1 MVVWSKAP
9 RPRQQVEMLS
19 PSLDEQIGQSDGV
32 RFLDALLGEVD
43 WSQWEQVYHQEGPGR
58 PTHHP
63 RIMCAAIL
71 LGLIRGFHSTR
82 SLEYAT
88 RYCLDF
94 QWLLDGRSI
103 DHSTFA
109 KFRTLHGE
117 RIKGL
122 FRQIN
127 RKAAQLKRL
136 SLEEVIVDG
145 TRIRADSDRHG
156 ARSAEA
162 LERRLA
168 ALEGKIAEA
177 LEGLEKAQEQGRS
190 DEVHRCER
198 EKRVLEARK
207 KRDQKALAV
216 ARRRDVVKKSREGS
230 KTPAVRV
237 PVTDPDAH
245 ILPNKEGGYA
255 PNYTP
260 VIAVEAQTGLIIAEQ
275 INAGNAESGCM
286 EGLVE
291 EMEGSLG
298 LKPQRVLADEVF
310 GRGHDLQSLKDK
322 GVEAYIPLG
331 KDPKGNPTLRACLE
345 QAVSPADWDRLPYR
359 AGKLEKSAFVYKAS
373 EDAYYCPMG
382 HALPAYR
389 RQSRRGNEGRKVPVI
404 EYKGA
409 PCEGC
414 PLARRC
420 LSGKARSRTIRR
432 DAYEAC
438 REEVRARMNSPQ
450 GQETY
455 ERRAPLVEGA
465 FGTIKA
471 AMGVRR
477 FNRRSLQK
485 VREDWTWT
493 CLAFNLKKVMGWK
506 RNDLGVNALV
516 ALNKRLKQYLAA
528 KLHQWLI
535 SAGDEAKTAKAA

>member
-127 RKAAQLKRL
+127 RKAAKLKRL

-162 LERRLA
+162 LQRRLA
-168 ALEGKIAEA
+168 ALEGKIEAA
-177 LEGLEKAQEQGRS
+177 LERLEKAREHGHK
-190 DEVHRCER
+190 DEIANSER
-198 EKRVLEARK
+198 ENKELQARK
-207 KRDQKALAV
+207 QRDEQALEV
-216 ARRRDVVKKSREGS
+216 ARQRDVQKRRRKGS
-230 KTPAVRV
+230 GSTAVRV

-260 VIAVEAQTGLIIAEQ
+260 LIAVEAQTGLIVAQQ
-275 INAGNAESGCM
+275 ISGDGGESGHL
-286 EGLVE
+286 EQLAQEVE
-291 EMEGSLG
+291 QSLG
-298 LKPQRVLADEVF
+298 AKPRRIIGDEGFVS
-310 GRGHDLQSLKDK
+310 GHDLRDLKDR
-322 GVEAYIPLG
+322 GIEAYMPIGGSVGVNCGQSIGPG
-331 KDPKGNPTLRACLE
+331 
-345 QAVSPADWDRLPYR
+345 QAVPSVLWDALPQRRGKWAREAFLYDALAD
-359 AGKLEKSAFVYKAS
+359 V
-373 EDAYYCPMG
+373 YYCPMG
-382 HALPAYR
+382 HALSAYR
-389 RQSRRGNEGRKVPVI
+389 QHRRCDGNEGVRVTR
-404 EYKGA
+404 YTGA
-409 PCEGC
+409 PCQGC
-414 PLARRC
+414 KLASRC
-420 LSGKARSRTIRR
+420 LTGKSRSRVVVR
-432 DAYEAC
+432 DEYEPY
-438 REEVRARMNSPQ
+438 REELRERMSSPR
-450 GQETY
+450 GREVY
-455 ERRAPLVEGA
+455 GRRAPLVEGA
-465 FGTIKA
+465 FGTIKQ
-471 AMGVRR
+471 AMGIRR
-477 FNRRSLQK
+477 FYRRGLLK
-485 VREDWTWT
+485 VRDDWTWA
-493 CLAFNLKKVMGWK
+493 CLAFNLKKVMGWMGEAPTK
-506 RNDLGVNALV
+506 GFAAVHK
-516 ALNKRLKQYLAA
+516 LNGRYLAVY
-528 KLHQWLI
+528 LHPWHWLGFFGLK
-535 SAGDEAKTAKAA
+535 SLKTA

>member
-1 MVVWSKAP
+1 MVIWSEAP
-9 RPRQQVEMLS
+9 RPRCQIELIA
-19 PSLDEQIGQSDGV
+19 PSLDEQIGKTAGV
-32 RFLDALLGEVD
+32 RFLDALLREVD
-43 WSQWEQVYHQEGPGR
+43 WKPWEEYYHQSGPGR

-63 RIMCAAIL
+63 RVMCAAIL
-71 LGLIRGFHSTR
+71 YGLIRGMHSTR
-82 SLEYAT
+82 MLEYAT
-88 RYCLDF
+88 QYNLDF
-94 QWLLDGRSI
+94 QWLLDGRTI

-156 ARSAEA
+156 GRSAGA
-162 LERRLA
+162 LQRRLA
-168 ALEGKIAEA
+168 ALEGKIAAA

-190 DEVHRCER
+190 DEAARFER
-198 EKRVLEARK
+198 EKDVLEARK

-216 ARRRDVVKKSREGS
+216 ARQRDVVKKSREGS

-245 ILPNKEGGYA
+245 ILPNKEGGFA

-260 VIAVEAQTGLIIAEQ
+260 VIAVEAQTGLIVAEQ

-298 LKPQRVLADEVF
+298 AKPQRMLADEAF
-310 GRGHDLQSLKDK
+310 GGGHDLQSLKDK
-322 GVEAYIPLG
+322 GIEAYIPLG
-331 KDPKGNPTLRACLE
+331 KDPQGNPALRACLG

-359 AGKLEKSAFVYKAS
+359 AGKLAKSAFVYKAS

-389 RQSRRGNEGRKVPVI
+389 RQSRRGNQGRKVSKI

-409 PCEGC
+409 PCQDC
-414 PLARRC
+414 PLASRC
-420 LSGKARSRTIRR
+420 LSGKARSRAILR
-432 DAYEAC
+432 DEYEAC
-438 REEVRARMNSPQ
+438 REEVRDRMNSPAGREIYQ
-450 GQETY
+450 
-455 ERRAPLVEGA
+455 RRAPRVEGA

-471 AMGVRR
+471 AMGMRR

-485 VREDWTWT
+485 VRQDWTWT
-493 CLAFNLKKVMGWK
+493 CLAFNLKKMMGWMG
-506 RNDLGVNALV
+506 DNAEMNSFATLYK
-516 ALNKRLKQYLAA
+516 LLRQYLAA
-528 KLHQWLI
+528 KLLQWAI
-535 SAGDEAKTAKAA
+535 SARYEVKIAKAA